1 MVNLKFEVIGMV
13 STSGSSPLDGAREEL
28 LREASI
34 EAEAS
39 GREKAQ
45 EESGPARSLLVFFL
59 GAEGFAVDLA
69 HVCKVL
75 RPSRIARVSGA
86 GPEVLGLMNCQGE
99 VLCVLDLRRVLFPG
113 KETSPPAA
121 TEGKF
126 IVVLR
131 HGGKEAGF
139 LVDTVRDVAELPAS
153 SVHPVLDSIDPSRA
167 RLFEGTVACG
177 GQFVG
182 LLSPSACL
190 NP

>member
-1 MVNLKFEVIGMV
+1 MFEVIGME
-13 STSGSSPLDGAREEL
+13 SASGISPLDGAREEL

-34 EAEAS
+34 EAETS

-69 HVCKVL
+69 HVRKVL

-86 GPEVLGLMNCQGE
+86 APEVLGIMNFQGE
-99 VLCVLDLRRVLFPG
+99 VLCVLDLRRILAPG
-113 KETSPPAA
+113 TETTAPTA

-126 IVVLR
+126 VVVFR
-131 HGGKEAGF
+131 HEEKEAGF
-139 LVDTVRDVAELPAS
+139 LVDAVRDVAELPAS

-177 GQFVG
+177 GLFVG